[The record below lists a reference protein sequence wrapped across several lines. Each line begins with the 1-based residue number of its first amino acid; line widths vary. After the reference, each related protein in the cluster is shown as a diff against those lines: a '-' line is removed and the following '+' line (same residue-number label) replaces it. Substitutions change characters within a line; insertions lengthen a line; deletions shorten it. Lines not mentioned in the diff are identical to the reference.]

1 MPETKK
7 KKKDV
12 CIYFFHITET
22 IQKLKQLLLKKLQY
36 LKNKNNKKY
45 TYKKMLLRRKCH
57 VY

>member
-1 MPETKK
+1 M
-7 KKKDV
+7 
-12 CIYFFHITET
+12 YLFFHITET

>member
-1 MPETKK
+1 MY
-7 KKKDV
+7 V
-12 CIYFFHITET
+12 FIFSYNR

>member
-1 MPETKK
+1 MPETQKK
-7 KKKDV
+7 KKKRM
-12 CIYFFHITET
+12 YLFFHITET